1 MQQHNKNPEETKKK
15 NVIWDAK
22 RPYVFAMVLICSFL
36 YGEKIVSDVQALMIL
51 FSGAVLIDKFIGKK
65 TD

>member
-22 RPYVFAMVLICSFL
+22 RPYLIALILICAFL
-36 YGEKIVSDVQALMIL
+36 HGEKMVSDVQALMIL
-51 FSGAVLIDKFIGKK
+51 FSGAVLIEKFIGKK